1 MWGML
6 TLTPLLT
13 LLLNPVPTASG
24 EEPPALPSKDDPT
37 RGIPAVLEAEPSEFV
52 TWRTPASNKLAAR
65 LTRNEKAAYDEAFRA
80 IEGKDPDKARE
91 AAAALASVDTVD
103 GWRHLR
109 RRCAAWES
117 TQKRQFVL
125 PQEEGCGI
133 GVYAAAL
140 ETVARRTG
148 RPQEVLLLDVAR
160 GLEAG
165 EEEDLYAFARLT
177 PSLWTKLVPLV
188 AEARAEGATNKGLRA
203 FIDRVDSDV
212 VSSEPDGGGYRKEA
226 SKLQAY
232 HEAKDRKALLAY
244 ARSPR
249 PMYMLRLLAAYHLAR
264 LGDGSALDLFE
275 DPAFLDSGDAHVAEV
290 SLEELV
296 TETQGPLRER
306 VKAILELYTDARHP
320 AEGLELDATKPSKK
334 R

>member
-1 MWGML
+1 
-6 TLTPLLT
+6 
-13 LLLNPVPTASG
+13 
-24 EEPPALPSKDDPT
+24 
-37 RGIPAVLEAEPSEFV
+37 VLVAEPSEFV
-52 TWRTPASNKLAAR
+52 AWRTPASSKLAAR
-65 LTRNEKAAYDEAFRA
+65 LTRNEQAAYDEAFRA

-109 RRCAAWES
+109 RHCAAWER
-117 TQKRQFVL
+117 TQKRQHVF
-125 PQEEGCGI
+125 PQERGCGI

-140 ETVARRTG
+140 EAVAQRTG
-148 RPQEVLLLDVAR
+148 QPQEALLLDVAR
-160 GLEAG
+160 RLETG
-165 EEEDLYAFARLT
+165 EEEGLYAFARLT
-177 PSLWTKLVPLV
+177 PALWKKLIPLLEEV
-188 AEARAEGATNKGLRA
+188 RAEGATNKGLRA

-212 VSSEPDGGGYRKEA
+212 VSSEPDGGGYQQEA

-244 ARSPR
+244 ARNPR
-249 PMYMLRLLAAYHLAR
+249 PRYMLRLLAAYHLAR

-275 DPAFLDSGDAHVAEV
+275 DPAFLASGDAHVAKV

-296 TETQGPLRER
+296 TETQGPLRQR
-306 VKAILELYTDARHP
+306 VKSILELYTGARHP
-320 AEGLELDATKPSKK
+320 AEGLNLDATKPSKK